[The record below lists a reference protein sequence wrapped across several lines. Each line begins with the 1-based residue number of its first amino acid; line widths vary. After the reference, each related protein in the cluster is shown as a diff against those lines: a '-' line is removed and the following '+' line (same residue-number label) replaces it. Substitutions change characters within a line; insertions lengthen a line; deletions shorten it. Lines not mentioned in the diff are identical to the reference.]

1 MGSEMSRIIWSENET
16 PAFRSFFH
24 YYYVVGEAG
33 RLMHPEQQVAIPY
46 YYEAEILAF
55 DYKEYRNGI
64 LGMAGNDLISLPSG
78 S

>member
-1 MGSEMSRIIWSENET
+1 MSRIIWSENET

-55 DYKEYRNGI
+55 DYKEFLTHGLSNVARDDFPA
-64 LGMAGNDLISLPSG
+64 MPSG
-78 S
+78 N